1 MPMRVLVMVLLL
13 MLVCDGRPY
22 AQVPGFSVDV
32 TWARSKACF
41 DPQSPPFT
49 LSRRSR
55 NQQV

>member
-32 TWARSKACF
+32 
-41 DPQSPPFT
+41 
-49 LSRRSR
+49 LM
-55 NQQV
+55 